1 MQVKVEIKTTLS
13 FHHKDVDPIEGA
25 SPEQVLQTARMQGA
39 EIHMKVEPQRTPN
52 APKKA
57 AQGVK
62 KVEQPVTGPDLP
74 VEGTQGLTERELYPE
89 RFE

>member
-39 EIHMKVEPQRTPN
+39 EIHMKVEPQRRPP

-57 AQGVK
+57 AQAVK
-62 KVEQPVTGPDLP
+62 EPKQPAEQGGGGLGQAPPTP
-74 VEGTQGLTERELYPE
+74 LTEE
-89 RFE
+89 